1 MEKKMKTQAKLKKYK
16 FSTWDIM
23 GENRETFVLFFYSKK
38 EAINFAKEWQS
49 LNPLKNIQIYLE
61 Y

>member
-23 GENRETFVLFFYSKK
+23 GENREIFVLFFYSKK
-38 EAINFAKEWQS
+38 EAINFAKEWKEF
-49 LNPLKNIQIYLE
+49 NPLKNIQIYLE